1 MNKSITEMITSIKD
15 MKTYSFYIGR
25 YANSRLSSC
34 SFSYKCWYY
43 DGYFSS
49 WLYGQQKSTE
59 QIPVG
64 LYRSMPCLVCSEENP
79 KYDDVSLLNVDLN
92 SFIPCLPL
100 FNNEQ
105 LSILYSL
112 LDDDRQVYEHAIRQQ
127 YGDYKRILIQNLKE
141 KLARQYYLV

>member
-1 MNKSITEMITSIKD
+1 MQTADYRLVRSHINAGIMMGIKQSVLP
-15 MKTYSFYIGR
+15 KTV
-25 YANSRLSSC
+25 
-34 SFSYKCWYY
+34 
-43 DGYFSS
+43 DHYFSS